1 MSRYLVTG
9 CAGFVGSHLTEALL
23 EQGQDVVGVD
33 AFTDFYPRGVKEA
46 NLARARTST
55 RFSLIEGHLAELDTD
70 DLLDGVRGVF
80 HLAAQAGVRGSW
92 GKSFSLYL
100 TDNVLS
106 TQRLF
111 EAVARAGIRIVFAS
125 SSSVYGNADAYPTTE
140 QTPPNPISP
149 YGVTKLGC
157 EHLMHTYRCELGLDA
172 VALRYFTVYGPRQR
186 PDMAFS
192 RMLSALIRGD
202 VFIVHGS
209 GQQTRDFTFA
219 ADVVAATIA
228 AMEAPR
234 PASVYNVSGGGEAS
248 LRDVIEI
255 SEELAGR
262 RLKVHNDAHAVG
274 DVRRTVGD
282 TTRIRRD
289 LCWAPSTTLSEGL
302 AAHIGWLQNSRPTS
316 VGMEPPAVSAPATI
330 LAGRERR
337 FTRAS
342 AREVPGTPPL
352 RAL

>member
-1 MSRYLVTG
+1 
-9 CAGFVGSHLTEALL
+9 
-23 EQGQDVVGVD
+23 
-33 AFTDFYPRGVKEA
+33 
-46 NLARARTST
+46 
-55 RFSLIEGHLAELDTD
+55 
-70 DLLDGVRGVF
+70 
-80 HLAAQAGVRGSW
+80 
-92 GKSFSLYL
+92 
-100 TDNVLS
+100 
-106 TQRLF
+106 
-111 EAVARAGIRIVFAS
+111 
-125 SSSVYGNADAYPTTE
+125 
-140 QTPPNPISP
+140 
-149 YGVTKLGC
+149 
-157 EHLMHTYRCELGLDA
+157 
-172 VALRYFTVYGPRQR
+172 
-186 PDMAFS
+186 
-192 RMLSALIRGD
+192 MLSALIRGD

>member
-1 MSRYLVTG
+1 
-9 CAGFVGSHLTEALL
+9 LTEALL
-23 EQGQDVVGVD
+23 EQGQGVVGVD
-33 AFTDFYPRGVKEA
+33 GFTDFYARGVKEK
-46 NLARARTST
+46 NLARACAST
-55 RFSLIEGHLAELDTD
+55 RFSLIEGHLAELDVD
-70 DLLDGVRGVF
+70 YLLDGVSGVF

-92 GKSFSLYL
+92 GSSFSVYL

-125 SSSVYGNADAYPTTE
+125 SSSVYGNAEAYPTTE
-140 QTPPNPISP
+140 EATPRPISP

-157 EHLMHTYRCELGLDA
+157 EHLLNAYRCELGLDA

-192 RMLSALIRGD
+192 RMLGALLRGD
-202 VFIVHGS
+202 VFTVHGS

-219 ADVVAATIA
+219 ADVVVATIA

-262 RLKVHNDAHAVG
+262 RLKVQNDARAVG
-274 DVRRTVGD
+274 DVRRTAGD

-289 LCWAPSTTLSEGL
+289 LGWAPTTTLSDGL
-302 AAHIGWLQNSRPTS
+302 AAQIGWLQNSTS
-316 VGMEPPAVSAPATI
+316 RQVAA
-330 LAGRERR
+330 
-337 FTRAS
+337 
-342 AREVPGTPPL
+342 
-352 RAL
+352 